1 MRVKEIMTTGVQ
13 TVPPTRSADEAWTL
27 MRQNRIHH
35 LVVTRGARIAG
46 VLSERDCGGRNGA
59 SVRRDRTVGDLM
71 TSPAVSVTSNTTT
84 QRAANM
90 MRGQSIGCLVVADKG
105 RVTGIVTASDLLEL
119 VGRGTGAR
127 EASAPRAALH
137 HRVPHRKQ
145 RRPGVW

>member
-1 MRVKEIMTTGVQ
+1 MRVKDIMTTGVH
-13 TVPPTRSADEAWTL
+13 TVPPNRSADEAWDL
-27 MRQNRIHH
+27 MRQHHVHH

-46 VLSERDCGGRNGA
+46 VLSARDCGGRNGA
-59 SVRRDRTVGDLM
+59 AIRRDRTVEDLM

-90 MRGQSIGCLVVADKG
+90 MRGQAIGCLVVADKG
-105 RVTGIVTASDLLEL
+105 RVTGIVTVSDLLEL

-127 EASAPRAALH
+127 EGSAPRAALH
-137 HRVPHRKQ
+137 HRVAHRKQ